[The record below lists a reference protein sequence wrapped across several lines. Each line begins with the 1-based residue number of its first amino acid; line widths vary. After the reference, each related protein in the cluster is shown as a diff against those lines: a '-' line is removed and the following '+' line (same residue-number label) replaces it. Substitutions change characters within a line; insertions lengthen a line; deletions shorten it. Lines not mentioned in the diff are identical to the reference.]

1 METTAAAL
9 ASPRHHEIGTKV
21 RRKAHASESPPRTT
35 TTRQVEDKNGRN
47 PVGSSATKQR
57 RRPSGG
63 SLIPPLLFTNNN
75 EPVRKELSRN
85 VLMGLT
91 VAGLAQA
98 LLRTIFRL
106 FHVDV
111 FLQAYHL
118 PLESY
123 SNGSF
128 AVSVITTITS
138 VVGSWMVDTT
148 ATKRDRTESV
158 GQTGFYFVACF
169 LTPFYGFH
177 PQWGTIH
184 FILTVSLYQTLYSY
198 TAILLGSIVTDSH
211 TMTQQQRVAFM
222 ASGKAVN
229 LVLTFVVGRI
239 ALMTFQENNLHSF
252 RLFLVVLAGVTLF
265 LFALADSMIRG
276 TFLWRSLK
284 SLQRLA
290 VVKTVVAIFIRS
302 DKSSDKAISNAND
315 GDLSTSSAYSDRP
328 KKRLRWRRIV
338 ADFVKHHNFRVWVV
352 MEMLLHAQITFNA
365 NFLKTFV
372 DFLLVEEFGRDTSD
386 WLLSLVGPMTQ
397 FVTIVAY
404 IPIQRWGYSR
414 VYFLLFV
421 SNFLLSNMLLWF
433 VGPTSGYGIC
443 AFLMVYSISTRAVQ
457 SAGFHLAMA
466 DMVLEMKR
474 KHARDRRYD
483 EPSVAGLFMGAN
495 ALLCVRTHSMPPG
508 YYSCRALRLTYLLLP
523 TLRNRNLLNQ
533 CFP

>member
-1 METTAAAL
+1 METK
-9 ASPRHHEIGTKV
+9 HKIGTKV
-21 RRKAHASESPPRTT
+21 RRKAHASESPPRSSRRNGATHPSGAPSSSAAKPRRRISGSHIPLT
-35 TTRQVEDKNGRN
+35 VEDDE
-47 PVGSSATKQR
+47 PR
-57 RRPSGG
+57 RRSILGG
-63 SLIPPLLFTNNN
+63 
-75 EPVRKELSRN
+75 EELSRN
-85 VLMGLT
+85 VLMGLN
-91 VAGLAQA
+91 VAGVAQA
-98 LLRTIFRL
+98 LLTTIFRL

-111 FLQAYHL
+111 FLQAYQL

-128 AVSVITTITS
+128 VVSVITTISS

-148 ATKRDRTESV
+148 ATRRDRSQSV

-177 PQWGTIH
+177 VQWGMMH
-184 FILTVSLYQTLYSY
+184 FIMTVSLYQTLYSY
-198 TAILLGSIVTDSH
+198 TAILLGSIVADSH

-222 ASGKAVN
+222 ASGKAIN
-229 LVLTFVVGRI
+229 LVFSFIVGRV
-239 ALMTFQENNLHSF
+239 ALMTFQEDNLHPF
-252 RLFLVVLAGVTLF
+252 RIFLAILAAVTLF

-276 TFLWRSLK
+276 TFLWRYLRRLQQLTGLK
-284 SLQRLA
+284 
-290 VVKTVVAIFIRS
+290 TIFALMTRS
-302 DKSSDKAISNAND
+302 DTTGTTNSANELDISS
-315 GDLSTSSAYSDRP
+315 SSASSERP

-338 ADFVKHHNFRVWVV
+338 TDFMKHHNFRVWVV

-372 DFLLVEEFGRDTSD
+372 DFLLVDDFGRDRSD
-386 WLLSLVGPMTQ
+386 WLLSFVGPMSQ

-414 VYFLLFV
+414 VYLILFL
-421 SNFLLSNMLLWF
+421 SNFFLSNILLWF
-433 VGPTSGYGIC
+433 VGFTSSYGIC

-474 KHARDRRYD
+474 KHARDGRYD

-495 ALLCVRTHSMPPG
+495 ALLCVRTFGIESD
-508 YYSCRALRLTYLLLP
+508 
-523 TLRNRNLLNQ
+523 
-533 CFP
+533 